1 MLEFAYKYLENV
13 IYYRE
18 ELYTALGE
26 TIIMVFI
33 AGIISTLI
41 GIILGIA
48 LAVTKKNGILENTFI
63 NTTLARIINIL
74 RSIPFVILLAAS
86 ITPESTLDRADSICL
101 AINGADP
108 KIKGT
113 SIGNLIVKFEGSEEK
128 VSNAINYLNQ
138 NNIDTEVLKNVGIC
152 I

>member
-33 AGIISTLI
+33 A

-74 RSIPFVILLAAS
+74 RSIPFVILLAALIPVTRFIVGTTIGLKGAIVPLIFGSAPFIARQIEISS
-86 ITPESTLDRADSICL
+86 I
-101 AINGADP
+101 
-108 KIKGT
+108 
-113 SIGNLIVKFEGSEEK
+113 
-128 VSNAINYLNQ
+128 
-138 NNIDTEVLKNVGIC
+138 
-152 I
+152 